1 MDSRRLFAL
10 LAAAAALAGAS
21 NLTAIS
27 IADDHA
33 APQVLVEAPSNVT
46 GVGATLS
53 GQIHPGGRETK
64 WFFEYGPTVAYGSK
78 TADHKIGEKA
88 GTTPVSATLAGLEP
102 GTTYHFRLYAKNKEG
117 TTRSA
122 DQTFVA
128 TDQPPDDGT
137 DPGPG
142 DPGTGDPPPA
152 DPGTGTGTGTGD
164 GPGSGETTSD
174 GPQLGHSVVVAPS
187 KGTLLVRRP
196 GGTSFVPLAFGSE
209 LPIGTEVDARAGS
222 IALTSALPSGKV
234 QTGTFGGGRFKIG
247 QGKRGYVDLYL
258 HGRACANG
266 APRATATAAT
276 VATAAR
282 RKGAPRLWGR
292 DHGGR
297 FRTHGRNSHAT
308 VRGTRWVVIET
319 CKGTLTRVSKGAVVV
334 TDTVRRKRI
343 VVKAGG
349 HYLARPRH

>member
-1 MDSRRLFAL
+1 MDPRRLLVL
-10 LAAAAALAGAS
+10 LATVVAFACAG

-27 IADDHA
+27 IADDQTP
-33 APQVLVEAPSNVT
+33 PQVLVEAPSSVT
-46 GVGATLS
+46 TTGATLH
-53 GQIHPGGRETK
+53 GQVHPGGRETK

-88 GTTPVSATLAGLEP
+88 GTTPVSATLSGLEP

-128 TDQPPDDGT
+128 EDPPTGDGT
-137 DPGPG
+137 DPGTG
-142 DPGTGDPPPA
+142 DPGTGDPPPR
-152 DPGTGTGTGTGD
+152 DPGTGPGTGD
-164 GPGSGETTSD
+164 GLGSGETSSD
-174 GPQLGHSVVVAPS
+174 GPQLGKSVVVAPGE
-187 KGTLLVRRP
+187 GTLLVRRP
-196 GGTSFVPLAFGSE
+196 GRSSFVPLTFGSE

-247 QGKRGYVDLYL
+247 QGKRGYIDLYL
-258 HGRACANG
+258 RGRACAEG
-266 APRATATAAT
+266 APRTVGSAAT

-282 RKGAPRLWGR
+282 RRRAPRLWGR

-349 HYLARPRH
+349 HYLARPRR